1 VAVSPGWRRTI
12 DLKQFLSD
20 DDSDEN
26 ARKVAGRIATVLRR
40 QPEYDEVNFSS
51 LAMVV
56 QDLETVENARELN
69 ETLDEV
75 YDWADGE
82 RIWIGGTRGAAA

>member
-1 VAVSPGWRRTI
+1 VSPRWRRTI

-40 QPEYDEVNFSS
+40 QPEYDELNFSE
-51 LAMVV
+51 LALIV
-56 QDLETVENARELN
+56 QELETVENARELN
-69 ETLDEV
+69 ETLAEV